1 MLWKFQIRLENK
13 QRAARRAREAAEAEG
28 TMEPYAPLWFKQ
40 TPDAQ
45 NGGKATFTYAGGYWE
60 AKKAQKWDKC
70 PDIF

>member
-1 MLWKFQIRLENK
+1 M
-13 QRAARRAREAAEAEG
+13 A
-28 TMEPYAPLWFKQ
+28 PYAPLWFKQ

-60 AKKAQKWDKC
+60 AKRAQRWDKC